1 MDYLANSASDLWPC
15 IRKQDYIRNYSG
27 ILPKWVDD
35 QGVIQ
40 DFKIE
45 IRDDLAPRA
54 INLVGKMCIRDR
66 EQIKEELE
74 DLIRQRKD
82 YSLKDSQF
90 HEQIANCS
98 HNQIM
103 TNLVPVITEGV
114 RMFAVSVQ
122 ETEYEMCIRDR
133 SWYR

>member
-1 MDYLANSASDLWPC
+1 MYKRQDLQ
-15 IRKQDYIRNYSG
+15 K
-27 ILPKWVDD
+27 L
-35 QGVIQ
+35 
-40 DFKIE
+40 
-45 IRDDLAPRA
+45 
-54 INLVGKMCIRDR
+54 

-122 ETEYEMCIRDR
+122 ETEYEQTLSSHRRIFEAIRDR
-133 SWYR
+133 RGEDAKMEMYFHLMYNSNRYRAETEP

>member
-1 MDYLANSASDLWPC
+1 
-15 IRKQDYIRNYSG
+15 
-27 ILPKWVDD
+27 
-35 QGVIQ
+35 
-40 DFKIE
+40 
-45 IRDDLAPRA
+45 
-54 INLVGKMCIRDR
+54 MCIRDR
-66 EQIKEELE
+66 DLQKLEQIKEELE

-122 ETEYEMCIRDR
+122 ETEYEQTLSSHRRIFEAIRDR
-133 SWYR
+133 RGEDAKMEMYFHLMYNSNRYRAEWGE

>member
-1 MDYLANSASDLWPC
+1 MLLILSHADLVTDFTYYGVPQENMDYLANSASDLWPG

-54 INLVGKMCIRDR
+54 INLVGIESPD
-66 EQIKEELE
+66 
-74 DLIRQRKD
+74 
-82 YSLKDSQF
+82 
-90 HEQIANCS
+90 
-98 HNQIM
+98 
-103 TNLVPVITEGV
+103 
-114 RMFAVSVQ
+114 
-122 ETEYEMCIRDR
+122 
-133 SWYR
+133 